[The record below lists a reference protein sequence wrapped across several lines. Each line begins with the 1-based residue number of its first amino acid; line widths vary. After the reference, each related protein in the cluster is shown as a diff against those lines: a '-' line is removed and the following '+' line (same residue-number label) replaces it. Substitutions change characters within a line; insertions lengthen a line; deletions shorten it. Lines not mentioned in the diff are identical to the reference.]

1 MLILAMDTLSD
12 RVPRLSHRL
21 RGTCLCNV
29 THVSWSESVRECVTQ
44 AVCVHVCVCCD
55 PSRPCYAQ
63 PQPEIQGELAEFVFN
78 SVY

>member
-44 AVCVHVCVCCD
+44 AVCVSMRVCAVTLHVPATPNHSLKD
-55 PSRPCYAQ
+55 K
-63 PQPEIQGELAEFVFN
+63 GN
-78 SVY
+78 